1 MADQGNP
8 SAEMRVPAMMAA
20 AITAQ
25 RKALHA
31 ALDAPKGLLK
41 PKAIHDLRVA
51 IRRLLTALELAGAIG
66 CDVEPKTARR
76 LHKLLSRLA
85 PARDAHVLMRALEPL
100 RATRPEAQLVIDE
113 LKQRRRAATRKAK
126 KRLQA
131 FERAD
136 FDRDTALV
144 LGALGAAPLTTAPS
158 SLVLSA
164 LHGELAK
171 RQLEVEQHRRG
182 MALSDPTEL
191 HRVRVLLKQYR
202 YALEASLPVLPEA
215 AVGLAKL
222 SETLQEELGRAHD
235 AYVLA
240 QTTRELTKSVSGA
253 DAKALADLAAELQRT
268 EKVAHD
274 AGARALAAAELR
286 WPLSASLK

>member
-8 SAEMRVPAMMAA
+8 STETRGPAMIAA
-20 AITAQ
+20 AITTQ
-25 RKALHA
+25 RQALHA
-31 ALDAPKGLLK
+31 ALDAATGPLK
-41 PKAIHDLRVA
+41 PKAIHELRVA

-66 CDVEPKTARR
+66 CDVEPKTASR

-85 PARDAHVLMRALEPL
+85 PARDAHVLMRALQPL
-100 RATRPEAQLVIDE
+100 GATRPEAQLVIDE

-136 FDRDTALV
+136 FDRATALV
-144 LGALGAAPLTTAPS
+144 LAALGSAPLTTAPS
-158 SLVLSA
+158 SLVLAA

-171 RQLEVEQHRRG
+171 RQLEVERHRRST
-182 MALSDPTEL
+182 AVSDPTEL

-202 YALEASLPVLPEA
+202 YALEASLSILPEA
-215 AVGLAKL
+215 AAELAKRC
-222 SETLQEELGRAHD
+222 EALQEELGKAHD
-235 AYVLA
+235 AHVLS
-240 QTTRELTKSVSGA
+240 QTTRELAKSASGA
-253 DAKALADLAAELQRT
+253 DAKALADLAADLERT

-286 WPLSASLK
+286 WPLPG